1 MTAKKWL
8 LSFLLTALALALLLG
23 AFNVATD
30 PFGVFGDPLFDWWSY
45 NMTNNPRAAKIRYLA
60 DHLDEYDS
68 YIVGC
73 SSTSS
78 FSVETLNHYYGDT
91 SFYNMIMY
99 GADMLDCE
107 QTVAWL
113 LEKDE
118 VKLIWLNV
126 YLDNG
131 AEYATESNAYTHSMD
146 PRVDGTSP
154 LGFYARYLFLNPAYG
169 MAKIE
174 NAGKDT
180 WLAQSFDVFDVESGA
195 YDKKKRDVEPIS
207 DMERYLAAYP
217 VFADYPSGQN
227 YTLPAVQSCVDSVG
241 RIKAMCE
248 EAGATLTVVT
258 SPVYGEYLNYFD
270 RADVASFYTALA
282 QVTEYWDFSCSSVSY
297 EPRYFYD
304 STHFRNAVG
313 DMAIA
318 RIFGDTSV
326 YVPEDFGVYVTAENA
341 AEHFAASAD
350 AAPLAKEK
358 LSREIPVL
366 MYHHIGEEINDVTVS
381 PATFESHMQA
391 LLKAGYTTVSMKEI
405 NDYVMGNG
413 ELPEKPLLITFDDG
427 YESNYTIAYPIL
439 QKYGMKAAVFVIGSS
454 VGKSTYKDT
463 ENAIIP
469 HFSYEEMKIMAES
482 GLVEIGSHTYDL
494 HQAQAYETGIARQDM
509 SPLEGEGEEDYL
521 RLIKEDVSRSLADI
535 EKATGEAYFP
545 ALAYPR
551 GVWNDRAAAVLADLG
566 VKITFSTEEGVHTFV
581 KGLRQSMYAVKRFNV
596 GGDVSAE
603 ALLERIEK

>member
-78 FSVETLNHYYGDT
+78 FSVETLNRYYGDT

-107 QTVAWL
+107 QTIAWL
-113 LEKDE
+113 LKNDQ
-118 VKLIWLNV
+118 VKHIWLNV

-146 PRVDGTSP
+146 PRLDGKNP

-169 MAKIE
+169 IAKIE
-174 NAGKDT
+174 NVGKDT

-207 DMERYLAAYP
+207 DMESYLAAYP
-217 VFADYPSGQN
+217 VFANYPVGQN
-227 YTLPAVQSCVDSVG
+227 YTLPEIQNCVDSVG

-248 EAGATLTVVT
+248 EVGAQLTVVT
-258 SPVYGEYLNYFD
+258 SPVYGEYLSYFD
-270 RADVASFYTALA
+270 LADVASFYTALA
-282 QVTEYWDFSCSSVSY
+282 GVTEYWDFSCSSVSY

-326 YVPEDFGVYVTAENA
+326 YIPEDFGTYVTAENA
-341 AEHFAASAD
+341 ADHFAWTAHVI
-350 AAPLAKEK
+350 PLTEEQI
-358 LSREIPVL
+358 SCEIPVL
-366 MYHHIGEEINDVTVS
+366 MYHHISEETNSVTVS
-381 PATFESHMQA
+381 KITFESHMQA
-391 LLKAGYTTVSMKEI
+391 LLEAGYTTVSMSEI
-405 NDYVMGNG
+405 FDYVTGDG
-413 ELPEKPLLITFDDG
+413 HLPEKPLLITFDDG

-439 QKYGMKAAVFVIGSS
+439 QKYGMKAAIFAIGSS
-454 VGKSTYKDT
+454 VGKNTYKDT

-469 HFSYEEMKIMAES
+469 HFSFDEMRIMAES
-482 GLVEIGSHTYDL
+482 GLIEIGSHTHDL
-494 HQAQAYETGIARQDM
+494 HQALSYETGTARQDM
-509 SPLEGEGEEDYL
+509 SPLAGESEEDYL
-521 RLIKEDVSRSLADI
+521 RLIREDVSRSLADI
-535 EKATGEAYFP
+535 TEAVGDAYFP

-551 GVWNDRAAAVLADLG
+551 GVWNDEAAAVLHDLG
-566 VKITFSTEEGVHTFV
+566 VKMTFSTEEGCHTFV
-581 KGLRQSMYAVKRFNV
+581 KGLEQSMYAVKRFNV
-596 GGDVSAE
+596 GDDISAE